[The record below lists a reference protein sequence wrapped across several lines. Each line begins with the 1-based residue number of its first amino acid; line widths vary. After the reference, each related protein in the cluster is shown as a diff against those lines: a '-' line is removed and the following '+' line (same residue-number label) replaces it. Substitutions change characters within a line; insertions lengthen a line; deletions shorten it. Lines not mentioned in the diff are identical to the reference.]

1 MIQGADRGR
10 ISLWLL
16 VATAIVINAPLVGA
30 TVPARVSSITVSP
43 PIATRMAIEPAT
55 DGTSEFVGTWPFPPG
70 EILQS
75 QAATLSAQGT
85 VRVAVR
91 VGSTPFGFTLVRV
104 AGPNRYDTAIQVSQ
118 REFGSAPVVVLATG
132 ENWPD
137 ALGGSSLAGACNGP
151 LLLTQRAALPASV
164 RAEIARLGAGR
175 VYLLGG
181 TAAVGPAVESALVSM
196 LGRANV
202 TRLGGSDRYG
212 TARLVADETIRVLG
226 GGYSGSALV
235 ATGVNFPDA
244 TAGAAVA
251 AALGRPILL
260 ARPGSTDVYLPPAT
274 RRVLI
279 LGGPAAVSGATERA
293 LASRLGGAVG
303 RAGGANRYA
312 TAVLIAQAGVAA
324 GMSWD
329 GMGLATGVAFPDALS
344 GGAMVGAHNSVLL
357 LTQPSTLTGE
367 TRAVLAQ
374 HRESIHTLYL
384 FGSTRAVTGGVEDAV
399 RAAVAGS

>member
-1 MIQGADRGR
+1 
-10 ISLWLL
+10 
-16 VATAIVINAPLVGA
+16 
-30 TVPARVSSITVSP
+30 
-43 PIATRMAIEPAT
+43 
-55 DGTSEFVGTWPFPPG
+55 
-70 EILQS
+70 
-75 QAATLSAQGT
+75 
-85 VRVAVR
+85 
-91 VGSTPFGFTLVRV
+91 
-104 AGPNRYDTAIQVSQ
+104 
-118 REFGSAPVVVLATG
+118 
-132 ENWPD
+132 
-137 ALGGSSLAGACNGP
+137 
-151 LLLTQRAALPASV
+151 
-164 RAEIARLGAGR
+164 
-175 VYLLGG
+175 
-181 TAAVGPAVESALVSM
+181 
-196 LGRANV
+196 
-202 TRLGGSDRYG
+202 
-212 TARLVADETIRVLG
+212 
-226 GGYSGSALV
+226 V